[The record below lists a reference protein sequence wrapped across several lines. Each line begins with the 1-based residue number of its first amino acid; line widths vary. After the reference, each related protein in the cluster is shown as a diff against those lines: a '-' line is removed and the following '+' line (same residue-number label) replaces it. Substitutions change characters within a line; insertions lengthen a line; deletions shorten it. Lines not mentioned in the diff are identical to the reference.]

1 MTPAQTLRESL
12 RADLKAAMIGR
23 DRDRAAVI
31 RTLIAAIDNAEAVE
45 ASAEQ
50 VGESFRQL
58 GDPSGEVARR
68 VLSEADLAAV
78 LEQEAASRVEA
89 AARIRAAGNA
99 AEAARLEAE
108 AAVVRAY
115 LPA

>member
-1 MTPAQTLRESL
+1 MPR
-12 RADLKAAMIGR
+12 
-23 DRDRAAVI
+23 
-31 RTLIAAIDNAEAVE
+31 
-45 ASAEQ
+45 
-50 VGESFRQL
+50 
-58 GDPSGEVARR
+58 RR

-89 AARIRAAGNA
+89 AARIRAAANA

-108 AAVVRAY
+108 AAIVQAY